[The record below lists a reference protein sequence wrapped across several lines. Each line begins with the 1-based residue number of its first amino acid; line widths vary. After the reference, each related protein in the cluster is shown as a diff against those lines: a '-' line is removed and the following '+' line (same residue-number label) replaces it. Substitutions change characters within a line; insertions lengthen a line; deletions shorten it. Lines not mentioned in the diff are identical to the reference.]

1 MLINLEGRLR
11 SVNSFNDGV
20 FSSQQVIR
28 LAGITKR
35 RLDYWIDKGI
45 VTADIDR
52 AEGRGRVRLFS
63 FANLVEVR
71 VAAWLRD
78 KVSLQLIGK
87 IVQRLRSEDARLPLA
102 ELTFGVVEDTVRGRP
117 RHQVV
122 VLGEDGVWEEWR
134 TGQKIME
141 ITVPLKTFAEKL
153 RQSAEADR
161 RRSRRVGKTEK
172 RRGVLGSAEVV
183 AGTRVPT
190 SAIWSLHEAGY
201 SLQRILDSYPGLEP
215 ADVKA
220 AIRAEEHRRSKRAR
234 AG

>member
-1 MLINLEGRLR
+1 MG
-11 SVNSFNDGV
+11 SVASVEDGV

-35 RLDYWIDKGI
+35 RLDYWIQKGI

-52 AEGRGRVRLFS
+52 ARGRGRVRLFS

-87 IVQRLRSEDARLPLA
+87 IVGRLRSENAQLPLA
-102 ELTFGVVEDTVRGRP
+102 EMTFGVIEATVRGRP

-122 VLGEDGVWEEWR
+122 VLRSDGAWEEWDS
-134 TGQKIME
+134 GQKIME
-141 ITVPLKTFAEKL
+141 ITVPLKTFAEEL
-153 RQSAEADR
+153 RESAEADR
-161 RRSRRVGKTEK
+161 RRVRRVGKTEK
-172 RRGVLGSAEVV
+172 RRGVLGSTEVV

-190 SAIWSLHEAGY
+190 SAIRSLHRAGY
-201 SLQRILDSYPGLEP
+201 DLDRILENYPGLES
-215 ADVKA
+215 ADVLA
-220 AIRAEEHRRSKRAR
+220 AINAEEKHRTKE
-234 AG
+234 AGSG